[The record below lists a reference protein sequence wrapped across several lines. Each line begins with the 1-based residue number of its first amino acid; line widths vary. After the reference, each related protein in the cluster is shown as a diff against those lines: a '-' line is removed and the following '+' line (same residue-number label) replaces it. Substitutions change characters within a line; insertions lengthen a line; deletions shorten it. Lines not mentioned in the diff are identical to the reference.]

1 MRGLKRPSF
10 YCLIHFY
17 KRFASRV
24 GKSFCQINQHKNR
37 MLAAVVESSSSSE
50 TEEEEQAK
58 DSGFSDSRE
67 EPNVALVSKRDEV
80 VPAMASSYRNLL
92 KNIGED
98 PTREGLLDTPMRAAK
113 ALNFFTKGYQETLH
127 EVVKDIE
134 MFSLCEPHLVPF
146 MGHVSIGY
154 LPRGKVLGLS
164 KLARIVEMFSRRL
177 QVQERLTREIA
188 NAVWEAVEPAG
199 VGVVVEAGHMCMVM
213 RGVQK
218 INSKTVTSSMLGHF
232 RDDPKTRQ
240 EFLTLVKE
248 H

>member
-1 MRGLKRPSF
+1 MMANG
-10 YCLIHFY
+10 
-17 KRFASRV
+17 
-24 GKSFCQINQHKNR
+24 G
-37 MLAAVVESSSSSE
+37 VED
-50 TEEEEQAK
+50 EEEESSEQIRIK
-58 DSGFSDSRE
+58 TRRSWSVDVKKRE
-67 EPNVALVSKRDEV
+67 AAMETVLPVVAD
-80 VPAMASSYRNLL
+80 SYRDII
-92 KNIGED
+92 KMVGED
-98 PTREGLLDTPMRAAK
+98 PNREGLLETPMRAAK
-113 ALNFFTKGYQETLH
+113 AITFFTKGYQETVQ
-127 EVVKDIE
+127 EVVKNAVFSEPTDEMVVVKDIE
-134 MFSLCEPHLVPF
+134 MFTLCEHHMVPF
-146 MGHVSIGY
+146 MGKVSIGY

-164 KLARIVEMFSRRL
+164 KLARIVEMYSRRL